1 MPILNS
7 VQVTDLTEKKA
18 WVWRVR
24 LYSDDI
30 TPTFAT
36 DGSTLTEIAD
46 AGYSAQ
52 VKTIGNGQDIEF
64 GAVTEDDDDVYMTA
78 VSAVVFNYTG
88 ITDVYLAGVT
98 LDRGNGEEFYQ
109 VERLT
114 NAPRVP
120 SSTDT
125 INITLTVRVQ

>member
-7 VQVTDLTEKKA
+7 VQVTDLTEKKG

-36 DGSTLTEIAD
+36 DGSALTEIVD

-52 VKTIGNGQDIEF
+52 VLTIGTGQDIEF
-64 GAVTEDDDDVYMTA
+64 GAVTEDGDDVYMTA
-78 VSAVVFNYTG
+78 ASPVVFNYTG
-88 ITDVYLAGVT
+88 ATDVYLAGVT

-109 VERLT
+109 VERLDD
-114 NAPRVP
+114 APRLP
-120 SSTDT
+120 SGSETL
-125 INITLTVRVQ
+125 NITLTVRVQ